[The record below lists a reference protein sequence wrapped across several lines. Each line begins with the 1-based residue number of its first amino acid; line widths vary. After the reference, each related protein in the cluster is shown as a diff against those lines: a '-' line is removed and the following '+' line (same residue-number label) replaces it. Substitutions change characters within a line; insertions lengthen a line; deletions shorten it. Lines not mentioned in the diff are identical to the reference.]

1 MVAVLVHKW
10 GIRGRRFRSNLFWF
24 KVVFSGIQDKGVPVI
39 IAVDTRADLQK
50 LAEVVSEPTSPIL
63 HILDLVNGTIAA
75 TSPLPI
81 FLFNR
86 PQKQLLTMIPVM
98 IL

>member
-1 MVAVLVHKW
+1 M
-10 GIRGRRFRSNLFWF
+10 
-24 KVVFSGIQDKGVPVI
+24 VVFSGIQDKGVSVTMT
-39 IAVDTRADLQK
+39 VDTRADLEK
-50 LAEVVSEPTSPIL
+50 AAEVVSEPTSPICRL
-63 HILDLVNGTIAA
+63 PSPIFILDLVNEIIAV

-86 PQKQLLTMIPVM
+86 PQKQVLTMIPIM